1 MFRTDDI
8 NSCIKEN
15 PPYQRRL
22 NEVYSIF
29 TLFTLISI
37 LLTVTAQFDCK
48 VPFFPGIIEDYN
60 SYT

>member
-15 PPYQRRL
+15 PPYLRRL

-37 LLTVTAQFDCK
+37 LLTVTAQFDLTIR
-48 VPFFPGIIEDYN
+48 FFLGFIEDLYN
-60 SYT
+60 YT

>member
-15 PPYQRRL
+15 PPYLRRL

-37 LLTVTAQFDCK
+37 LLTVTAQFDCT
-48 VPFFPGIIEDYN
+48 VRFSPGII
-60 SYT
+60 